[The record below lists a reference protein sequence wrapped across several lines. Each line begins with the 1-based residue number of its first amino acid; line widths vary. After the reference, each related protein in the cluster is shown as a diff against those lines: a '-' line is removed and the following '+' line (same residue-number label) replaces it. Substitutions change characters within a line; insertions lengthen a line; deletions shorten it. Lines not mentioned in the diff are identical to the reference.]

1 MPTEIDPLTLSVYGI
16 LTISMVA
23 GMLGT
28 SYLLGQRHRERATE
42 EPYEGGVWSTGGA
55 WIRYV
60 AQFYLVAVFF
70 VLFDLEAAYFYAWSI
85 AVRQLGW
92 SGFAAASTF
101 AGVLL
106 VALLYLVRNGALD
119 WRFSTP
125 ASGDKP

>member
-1 MPTEIDPLTLSVYGI
+1 MPTEIDSLTLGLYAT
-16 LTISMVA
+16 LTVGMVSSMLVS
-23 GMLGT
+23 
-28 SYLLGQRHRERATE
+28 SYFLGQRHRERATE

-60 AQFYLVAVFF
+60 AQFYLVAVLF
-70 VLFDLEAAYFYAWSI
+70 VLFDLEAAYFYAWSV

-106 VALLYLVRNGALD
+106 VALLYLVRNGGLD
-119 WRFSTP
+119 WHFSETKHGGP
-125 ASGDKP
+125 P